1 MPCTRGGWGSSIDLG
16 DTVNEQ
22 GSNIEA
28 RLGPDHRTL
37 YFSTNTVPPAS
48 PAPTEALKVL
58 QEMQV
63 WANDN
68 ENIWYVSLAPWLDE
82 HRGQ

>member
-1 MPCTRGGWGSSIDLG
+1 L
-16 DTVNEQ
+16 
-22 GSNIEA
+22 
-28 RLGPDHRTL
+28 
-37 YFSTNTVPPAS
+37 PALTH
-48 PAPTEALKVL
+48 AEALKVL

-82 HRGQ
+82 HRGY